1 MKIFILGKDIRG
13 NWNDYESAVSSKL
26 QLVSEGNANSTL
38 EANHENMVSDG
49 MLLNNGEIYND
60 LMRRRIESEERDG
73 SFFRLV

>member
-26 QLVSEGNANSTL
+26 QLVSESNANSTL